1 MGPRTAVAEV
11 DDAAA
16 QQDHEGVEEGE
27 GEGRR
32 AVDGRA
38 DGDAAPHQRL
48 HLRHHLHAMEAF
60 GWMEALSS
68 SDRDYRVHVV

>member
-1 MGPRTAVAEV
+1 MDLSMGPRTTVAKV

-16 QQDHEGVEEGE
+16 QQDHEAVEEGE
-27 GEGRR
+27 GKRGR

-48 HLRHHLHAMEAF
+48 HLRHHLR
-60 GWMEALSS
+60 
-68 SDRDYRVHVV
+68 RDQHR

>member
-1 MGPRTAVAEV
+1 MWARTAVAEV
-11 DDAAA
+11 HDAAA
-16 QQDHEGVEEGE
+16 QQDDEGVEQAE

-48 HLRHHLHAMEAF
+48 HLRHHL
-60 GWMEALSS
+60 
-68 SDRDYRVHVV
+68 RQ